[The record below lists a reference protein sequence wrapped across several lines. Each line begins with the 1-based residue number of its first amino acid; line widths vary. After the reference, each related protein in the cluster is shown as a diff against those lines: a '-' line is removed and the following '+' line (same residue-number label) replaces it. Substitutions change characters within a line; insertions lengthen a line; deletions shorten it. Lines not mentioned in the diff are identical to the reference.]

1 MAINQHSCP
10 KCNNTIP
17 SDSEFCQYCGTK
29 LSNSN
34 TATEKGDVIN
44 QETVIEKFLDERHSS
59 ESKTVIATDIFDKP
73 KTTTRN
79 KKKILTISII
89 SIVAIALIVA
99 LIAIIGG
106 NDNTSPREINSVG
119 VRTISFSDQY
129 TAEYVLESWKNGRAT
144 EATMIEIMDEYG
156 SEQGGGKLYIITRGE
171 FVEEIEEWCFSS
183 DRKIGDYA
191 IIKNAYGYSLCYISS
206 FNESPDNHE
215 SNNAIPSYK
224 ELGVT
229 LEQYTIA
236 TMITDDPQS
245 YCEYIAE
252 LDATL
257 AKGTYGNDLKVE
269 KASEYINNLP
279 LDYGQKIVLFR
290 IQFPKDTTY
299 NNDIV
304 DYLNERDD
312 ITYDEMVYILE
323 ELGFAVFDDGTVKW

>member
-1 MAINQHSCP
+1 MTTTQHSCP
-10 KCNNTIP
+10 NCNNTIP

-29 LSNSN
+29 IDISANV
-34 TATEKGDVIN
+34 TEENNISD
-44 QETVIEKFLDERHSS
+44 QETAVERFLSEKRSS
-59 ESKTVIATDIFDKP
+59 EAKTVIATDIFDKP
-73 KTTTRN
+73 KVKARN
-79 KKKILTISII
+79 KKKITII
-89 SIVAIALIVA
+89 SIVSIIALVLIVV
-99 LIAIIGG
+99 LIALLAG
-106 NDNTSPREINSVG
+106 NRDGAHDEINTVG
-119 VRTISFSDQY
+119 IRTISFSDKF
-129 TAEYVLESWKNGRAT
+129 TAEYVLESWKNGNAT
-144 EATMIEIMDEYG
+144 ESSMIEIMDEYG
-156 SEQGGGKLYIITRGE
+156 SEQGGGQLYIITRGE

-191 IIKNAYGYSLCYISS
+191 IIKNAYGYSLCYVSS

-215 SNNAIPSYK
+215 SNNAIPYYK

-236 TMITDDPQS
+236 TMITDDPKS

-252 LDATL
+252 LDTTL